1 MFFWVLTVDPTID
14 KDMLKWV
21 RLAHVP
27 FVFIALHLLGGAN
40 AVWGSLA
47 SHVVEIQA
55 IYHGEQRTL
64 DVIRCD
70 RKKIACYPEDIAL
83 SIRNQLDITW
93 ETRRVWAVIVVFYK
107 CRAQHLLRIVPQVSS
122 GDMEQDLLS
131 MMRAAKDSHRAM
143 NSMLGELRRCVQPW
157 RSKGDPAAAGG
168 DSQHFGFKLPS
179 KAARRDAHASRKLER
194 SMLRLDTPARINMN
208 LSCLICFG

>member
-1 MFFWVLTVDPTID
+1 MRTQVGAEVDPTVD

-70 RKKIACYPEDIAL
+70 RKKIASYPEDIAL

-93 ETRRVWAVIVVFYK
+93 ETRRVWAVIVVFYE
-107 CRAQHLLRIVPQVSS
+107 CRSRRLLRIAPQVGS

-131 MMRAAKDSHRAM
+131 TMRAAKDSHRTM
-143 NSMLGELRRCVQPW
+143 NSMLGELRRC
-157 RSKGDPAAAGG
+157 GAALA
-168 DSQHFGFKLPS
+168 K
-179 KAARRDAHASRKLER
+179 
-194 SMLRLDTPARINMN
+194 
-208 LSCLICFG
+208 